1 MGNGDIVP
9 PAQAASAQA
18 GTPVA
23 GKARLAL
30 FRKIAIW
37 VGLGLAGFLLNE
49 SLSWARD
56 RMMDKPDYLQEL
68 AKTQERQFEDVKA
81 SLRQISGSIDAGDRA
96 AYDQVRDAVASM
108 EKTNASLI
116 QQLVLAKQEN
126 ETLRKVGS
134 EKTGIAG
141 GYDFLLA
148 QGNGLRLEDGI
159 AFGLVKVGG
168 GGARVN
174 LSSPTEST
182 NRFLRSGQAVTYI
195 SRTGG
200 SCRVAL
206 LSINDARI
214 GTASFARS
222 CG

>member
-1 MGNGDIVP
+1 MGNEDILP
-9 PAQAASAQA
+9 PAEAASTQA
-18 GTPVA
+18 GTQMV
-23 GKARLAL
+23 GKGRLAL
-30 FRKIAIW
+30 FRNIAIW

-56 RMMDKPDYLQEL
+56 QMMDKPDYLQEL
-68 AKTQERQFEDVKA
+68 AKAQQKQFEDVKA
-81 SLRQISGSIDAGDRA
+81 SLRQISGSIDAGGRA
-96 AYDQVRDAVASM
+96 AYDQVRDAVVSM

-126 ETLRKVGS
+126 ETLRKLGS

-148 QGNGLRLEDGI
+148 QGNGLRLEDGTT
-159 AFGLVKVGG
+159 FGLEYVGG

-182 NRFLRSGQAVTYI
+182 NRFLRSGQAVTYT

>member
-1 MGNGDIVP
+1 MRNMGNGEIT
-9 PAQAASAQA
+9 PAAPAEAVA
-18 GTPVA
+18 PAA
-23 GKARLAL
+23 GKGRLAL
-30 FRKIAIW
+30 ARNIAIW

-49 SLSWARD
+49 GLTWARD
-56 RMMDKPDYLQEL
+56 RMMDKPDYLQQL
-68 AKTQERQFEDVKA
+68 AEAQQKEFDEVKA
-81 SLRQISGSIDAGDRA
+81 SLRQIGGSIDSGDRA

-134 EKTGIAG
+134 AKTGISG

-148 QGNGLRLEDGI
+148 QGSGLRLEDGTV
-159 AFGLVKVGG
+159 FGLENVGG
-168 GGARVN
+168 GGVRVN
-174 LSSPTEST
+174 VSSPTDST
-182 NRFLRSGQAVTYI
+182 NRFLRSGQAVDYT
-195 SRTGG
+195 SNSGG
-200 SCRVAL
+200 ACRVSL
-206 LSINDARI
+206 LSFNDARI